1 MSAFT
6 GDTGALI
13 TLLLIWLRG
22 ATAANE
28 GTHVTVDN
36 EGYILYCPCMGEFK
50 GSKDF

>member
-6 GDTGALI
+6 GDTGALT

-22 ATAANE
+22 ATAIE
-28 GTHVTVDN
+28 GNHVTVDN

-50 GSKDF
+50 V